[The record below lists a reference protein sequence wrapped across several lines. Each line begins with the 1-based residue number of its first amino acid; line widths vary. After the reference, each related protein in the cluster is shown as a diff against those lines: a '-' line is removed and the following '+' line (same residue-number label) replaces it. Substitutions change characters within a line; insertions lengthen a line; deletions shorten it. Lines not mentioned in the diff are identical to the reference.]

1 LPEARIIFQR
11 DQPLPAPESATLLRR
26 ILRRSNILRLA
37 VGDLAARIE
46 PWARPR
52 ASSVDQGVIQEHR
65 FAKRVALTFR
75 RAADWTK
82 KWFPA
87 VYHRAR
93 PVVRV
98 LAVGCAILL
107 ILPYLLTPL
116 YRVAN
121 PVSTL
126 MLWRWATGAR
136 VERVLKPIDQ
146 TAPVLPRTILA
157 AEDEHFCSHHGI
169 DFAER

>member
-1 LPEARIIFQR
+1 
-11 DQPLPAPESATLLRR
+11 
-26 ILRRSNILRLA
+26 
-37 VGDLAARIE
+37 
-46 PWARPR
+46 
-52 ASSVDQGVIQEHR
+52 
-65 FAKRVALTFR
+65 
-75 RAADWTK
+75 
-82 KWFPA
+82 